1 MSTLL
6 QQKTLAGIS
15 GLLMLIGCTERSMIP
30 EQADM
35 GTDPLIPQV
44 ADALLPTVNIAP
56 AKGWPEGALPI
67 AADGLKVNAFADN
80 LDHPRWMLVL
90 PNGDLLV
97 AESNKPSGS
106 GGIKGLKGWIG
117 NLVQKRAG
125 AGVESAD
132 RISLLRDTDDDGI
145 ADQRHI
151 FLDNLMSPFGMALV
165 DSTLYIANT
174 DALLAFNYR
183 PGQTRINQP
192 GQFIAPLP
200 AGELNH
206 HWTKNILASEDGQTL
221 YVAVG
226 SNSNVGE
233 NGMAVEENRAA
244 ILQINAHSG
253 TSRVFASGLRN
264 PVGLDWHPTTG
275 ELWTTVNERD
285 ELGSDLVPDY
295 LTSVNEGDF
304 FGWPYSYWG
313 QIIDARVSPQK
324 PALVAS
330 ARKPDYALGA
340 HTASLGLAFYDHPA
354 LPQYRH
360 GALIGQ
366 HGSWNR
372 RPHSGYKVVFVP
384 FEDGLPF
391 GKPLDVLSGFL
402 SDDETALG
410 RPAGVSIGLDGEIF
424 VADDVG
430 NIIWRVVAEE

>member
-1 MSTLL
+1 MAIVTRKASLTLITTVTLL
-6 QQKTLAGIS
+6 SA
-15 GLLMLIGCTERSMIP
+15 CAERSLIP
-30 EQADM
+30 DQADM
-35 GTDPLIPQV
+35 GTHPTLPDVPS
-44 ADALLPTVNIAP
+44 ALLPTVNIAP
-56 AKGWPEGALPI
+56 AVGWPEGEEPV

-80 LDHPRWMLVL
+80 LDHPRWMLML

-125 AGVESAD
+125 AGVTSAD
-132 RISLLRDTDDDGI
+132 RISLLRDNDNDGV
-145 ADQRHI
+145 ADERSV
-151 FLDNLMSPFGMALV
+151 FLDDLTSPFGMALV
-165 DSTLYIANT
+165 DGTLYVANT
-174 DALLAFNYR
+174 DALLAFPYTE
-183 PGQTRINQP
+183 GQTQITEP
-192 GQFIAPLP
+192 GRLVAPLP

-206 HWTKNILASEDGQTL
+206 HWTKNVLASEDGQTL
-221 YVAVG
+221 YVSVG

-233 NGMAVEENRAA
+233 NGMAVEEQRAA
-244 ILQINAHSG
+244 ILEIDARSG
-253 TSRVFASGLRN
+253 DTRVFASGLRN
-264 PVGLDWHPTTG
+264 PVGLDWQPQTG

-295 LTSVNEGDF
+295 LTSVKDGDF
-304 FGWPYSYWG
+304 FGWPWSYWG
-313 QIIDARVSPQK
+313 QVIDTRVSPEN
-324 PALVAS
+324 PERVAS

-340 HTASLGLAFYDHPA
+340 HTASLGLAFYEHPA
-354 LPQYRH
+354 IPRFRN

-384 FEDGLPF
+384 FEQGQPT

-402 SDDETALG
+402 SEDETALG
-410 RPAGVSIGLDGEIF
+410 RPAGVNVGLNGEIF

-430 NIIWRVVAEE
+430 NIIWRVTPE